1 MKVILTLI
9 FLTVIGSS
17 ALAQGGGEKRQEI
30 ENIKLAFISSKLDL
44 TTGEAQHF
52 WPIYNA
58 YKSDFNEII
67 KLKRE
72 SKRNQLAN
80 ADQQLDREID
90 FDERILELKKRYRL
104 EFSKAIPP
112 AKVLLFFEAERE
124 FRERLIKQLRERR
137 RQDN

>member
-9 FLTVIGSS
+9 FLAVIGSS

-44 TTGEAQHF
+44 TTGEAQRF